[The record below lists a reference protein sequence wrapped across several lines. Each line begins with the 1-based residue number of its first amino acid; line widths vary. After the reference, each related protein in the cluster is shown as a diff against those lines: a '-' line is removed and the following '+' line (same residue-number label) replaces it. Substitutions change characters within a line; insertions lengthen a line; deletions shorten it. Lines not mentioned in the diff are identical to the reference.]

1 MTSKEKA
8 VASYAVYAGL
18 RDERKKTDYFVANEL
33 GFSPSTLSDWKAG
46 LYTPKLD
53 KLAAIAN
60 LFDVPIEKF
69 VV

>member
-1 MTSKEKA
+1 MTAREKA
-8 VASYAVYAGL
+8 VASYAVYESL
-18 RDERKKTDYFVANEL
+18 RNEREKTDYSVATEL

-60 LFDVPIEKF
+60 MFDVPIETF

>member
-1 MTSKEKA
+1 MTAREKA
-8 VASYAVYAGL
+8 VASYAVYECL
-18 RDERKKTDYFVANEL
+18 RNEREKTDYSVANEL

-53 KLAAIAN
+53 KIAAIAN

-69 VV
+69 LV

>member
-1 MTSKEKA
+1 MTAKEKA
-8 VASYAVYAGL
+8 VASYAIYESL
-18 RDERKKTDYFVANEL
+18 RNEHEKTDYSVANEL

-60 LFDVPIEKF
+60 LFDVPIETF

>member
-1 MTSKEKA
+1 MTAREKA

-18 RDERKKTDYFVANEL
+18 RDKREKTDYSVANEL

-60 LFDVPIEKF
+60 LFDVPIEMF